1 MCIGEPRLRLAVGNC
16 PRAPLERTF
25 DDGALHV
32 FALKGRIQILDT
44 LFDVGAAHL
53 DIRLQVAITFRK
65 RGNLFLATR
74 KRCFADLQ
82 CLGQSVVTLCQCG
95 SCLFVI
101 FDLSFARLVRG
112 FYLGQPL
119 FRIVAGDHR
128 LDRFAIEG
136 TNFFCS
142 GDKILSRFGQ
152 HSLGGF
158 SREFEIFAQSFHFG
172 LKDRRFSLD
181 LVEFGEQR
189 FIGSASFCQHS

>member
-25 DDGALHV
+25 DDGALHA

-82 CLGQSVVTLCQCG
+82 CLGQSVVALYQCG

-128 LDRFAIEG
+128 LDRFAIES

-142 GDKILSRFGQ
+142 GDKILSRFRQ
-152 HSLGGF
+152 QSLGGCGTRLQCIEPHVQVAAF
-158 SREFEIFAQSFHFG
+158 RPMLLFGFVEDGTQSTALGIGFG
-172 LKDRRFSLD
+172 KT
-181 LVEFGEQR
+181 
-189 FIGSASFCQHS
+189 